1 MPRQL
6 SSPAGLPNH
15 GWRRSRSRVSGRE
28 ALCAAKRDQMRTWI
42 PLAVALLASTAQADP
57 LTYDAA
63 LLLAES
69 AAPTLQASA
78 LQVEATRAAERAAGR
93 LPDPKLSLGM
103 ENIPVSGPY
112 AGRWDAAEMS
122 MVRVGLMQDI
132 PNAARRRAAAAT
144 AQAETQ
150 MAMADTDLQRREV
163 RVATALAWIDLA
175 YAERRLAVLDQ
186 LVEGLSPLWEGVPA
200 GIESGSARPAAGLE
214 PARLEAE
221 FDNRRSQLAADVAQ
235 ARANLTRWTG
245 ALHPKTA
252 GAPPH
257 VEITPADLRAR
268 IADHPAL
275 QVLSAAT
282 QRAAAEVAG
291 ARAARR
297 PDWGLEV
304 MYGRRDP
311 MFGDMVSAAVTVSL
325 PLFASQRQD
334 PTIAARTAQ
343 ASRARLLE
351 ADMRRELAASLEADL
366 AAYAAN
372 HEQWR
377 RATDVLVP
385 IAEQVAQLET
395 SSYAAGRADYSDL
408 VEAFTDLADTK
419 LAALDREALVARDG
433 ARILLTY
440 GSDNP

>member
-1 MPRQL
+1 
-6 SSPAGLPNH
+6 
-15 GWRRSRSRVSGRE
+15 
-28 ALCAAKRDQMRTWI
+28 MRMWI
-42 PLAVALLASTAQADP
+42 PLAAALLASTVQAEP
-57 LTYDAA
+57 LTYAAA
-63 LLLAES
+63 LRLAES

-78 LQVEATRAAERAAGR
+78 LRIDAAQATEQAAGR

-103 ENIPVSGPY
+103 ENVPVSGPY
-112 AGRWDAAEMS
+112 AGRWDAAEMT
-122 MVRVGLMQDI
+122 MARVGLMQEV
-132 PNAARRRAAAAT
+132 PNAGRRRAATAT

-150 MAMADTDLQRREV
+150 MAIADTDLQRRRV

-186 LVEGLSPLWEGVPA
+186 LVDGLKPLWEGLSA
-200 GIESGSARPAAGLE
+200 GVESGSARPAAGLE
-214 PARLEAE
+214 PTRLRAE
-221 FDNRRSQLAADVAQ
+221 FDNRRSALVAEVTQ
-235 ARANLTRWTG
+235 ARASLTRWTG
-245 ALHPKTA
+245 AVNPMAA
-252 GAPPH
+252 GEPPYA
-257 VEITPADLRAR
+257 EIEPADLRAR

-275 QVLSAAT
+275 QLLAAAT
-282 QRAAAEVAG
+282 QRAKADVAG

-297 PDWGLEV
+297 PDWGVEV

-334 PTIAARTAQ
+334 PVIAARTAQ

-351 ADMRRELAASLEADL
+351 ADMRRELDASLEADL
-366 AAYAAN
+366 ATYAAN
-372 HEQWR
+372 HDQWL
-377 RATDVLVP
+377 RAKDVLVP
-385 IAEQVAQLET
+385 IAEQMAQLEIA
-395 SSYAAGRADYSDL
+395 SYSAGRADYSNL

-433 ARILLTY
+433 ARIVLTY

>member
-1 MPRQL
+1 M
-6 SSPAGLPNH
+6 
-15 GWRRSRSRVSGRE
+15 
-28 ALCAAKRDQMRTWI
+28 
-42 PLAVALLASTAQADP
+42 
-57 LTYDAA
+57 
-63 LLLAES
+63 
-69 AAPTLQASA
+69 
-78 LQVEATRAAERAAGR
+78 
-93 LPDPKLSLGM
+93 
-103 ENIPVSGPY
+103 
-112 AGRWDAAEMS
+112 
-122 MVRVGLMQDI
+122 
-132 PNAARRRAAAAT
+132 
-144 AQAETQ
+144 
-150 MAMADTDLQRREV
+150 
-163 RVATALAWIDLA
+163 
-175 YAERRLAVLDQ
+175 
-186 LVEGLSPLWEGVPA
+186 
-200 GIESGSARPAAGLE
+200 
-214 PARLEAE
+214 
-221 FDNRRSQLAADVAQ
+221 
-235 ARANLTRWTG
+235 
-245 ALHPKTA
+245 
-252 GAPPH
+252 
-257 VEITPADLRAR
+257 EITPADLRAR